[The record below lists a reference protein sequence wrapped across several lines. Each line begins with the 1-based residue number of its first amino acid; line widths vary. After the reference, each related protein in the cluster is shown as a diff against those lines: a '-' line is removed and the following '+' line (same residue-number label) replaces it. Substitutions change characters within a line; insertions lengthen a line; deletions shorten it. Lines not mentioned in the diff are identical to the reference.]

1 MMKRRRSA
9 FPVLSLLLCGLL
21 AAACD
26 KSTAKAGGGGGDTLY
41 AQSDSPDN
49 LKGLLET
56 VVKAG
61 ESGDTK
67 KAAALTRALLPDEAA
82 LKKAVKDDAPA
93 EFSQK
98 VLEFARSV
106 PADDAQVAGLFKRG
120 DAART
125 EVQVHGATGAEIAEY
140 KQGSVPFK
148 EFPGGAQK
156 LAQSVLR
163 PDTRFYEVEFVKPGE
178 DAGMKYHLFY
188 WDGATWRMLGPAWR
202 WAK

>member
-1 MMKRRRSA
+1 MVKPRSA
-9 FPVLSLLLCGLL
+9 LVLVSLLL
-21 AAACD
+21 ASAACD
-26 KSTAKAGGGGGDTLY
+26 KSSGKPAGGAQSALY

-56 VVKAG
+56 IVKSSEG
-61 ESGDTK
+61 GDAH

-82 LKKAVKDDAPA
+82 LKKALKDDAPP

-98 VLEFARSV
+98 VLEFAKSV
-106 PADDAQVAGLFKRG
+106 PADDAAVAGLFKRG

-140 KQGSVPFK
+140 KQDSVPFK
-148 EFPGGAQK
+148 EFPGGARK
-156 LAQSVLR
+156 LAESVLR
-163 PDTRFYEVEFVKPGE
+163 PETRFYEVEFVKPGE
-178 DAGMKYHLFY
+178 DTGMKYHLFF
-188 WDGATWRMLGPAWR
+188 WDGASWRMLGPAWR